1 MTDLDE
7 LVLKCR
13 NKNAK
18 ALVTEAVTCYKAGA
32 YRSAIVS
39 SWNAVVYDFVAKLR
53 ELELT
58 GDANA
63 HTRLALFER
72 HIEFNNYAGL
82 LKYERQVHTWAKDEF

>member
-1 MTDLDE
+1 MNDLDE

-63 HTRLALFER
+63 HTRLDWRCLNA
-72 HIEFNNYAGL
+72 ISSSIIM
-82 LKYERQVHTWAKDEF
+82 QDC

>member
-18 ALVTEAVTCYKAGA
+18 ELVAEAVTCYKAGA
-32 YRSAIVS
+32 YRSAIVAA
-39 SWNAVVYDFVAKLR
+39 WNAVVYDFVEKLR

-58 GDANA
+58 GDPNA
-63 HTRLALFER
+63 RIKLEQFER
-72 HIEFNNYAGL
+72 LIASGNYKGL
-82 LKYERQVHTWAKDEF
+82 LEYERQALTWAKDEF